1 MKKTGGRKSRD
12 TLPLNVTAAQIPH
25 KKNTLISMFSFSTQK
40 NPTYGFKI
48 FIAELFNS
56 SALPGQR

>member
-12 TLPLNVTAAQIPH
+12 TLPLNVTVDSPQ
-25 KKNTLISMFSFSTQK
+25 KNTLISMFSFSTQK